1 MEHKFSGSFTCVNEL
16 TFALSGT
23 QAAGT
28 SIIQYRLSLAAE
40 RSEDKIYGEEGK
52 RPRDTKTGVKI
63 EEGTERREGRCT
75 MLEHETGLTFPS
87 GFVNHHYRSNSKTQ
101 FITAARQRMSIARYP

>member
-40 RSEDKIYGEEGK
+40 RSEDKIYRERRGKETERYKDKSEDIRGNREEG
-52 RPRDTKTGVKI
+52 
-63 EEGTERREGRCT
+63 GTLHIAVDLWQRGDGAQVAC
-75 MLEHETGLTFPS
+75 
-87 GFVNHHYRSNSKTQ
+87 
-101 FITAARQRMSIARYP
+101 ITVAT

>member
-1 MEHKFSGSFTCVNEL
+1 MEHKFNGSFTCVNEL

-40 RSEDKIYGEEGK
+40 RSEDKIYREGK
-52 RPRDTKTGVKI
+52 RPRDTKKRVKI
-63 EEGTERREGRCT
+63 
-75 MLEHETGLTFPS
+75 
-87 GFVNHHYRSNSKTQ
+87 
-101 FITAARQRMSIARYP
+101 